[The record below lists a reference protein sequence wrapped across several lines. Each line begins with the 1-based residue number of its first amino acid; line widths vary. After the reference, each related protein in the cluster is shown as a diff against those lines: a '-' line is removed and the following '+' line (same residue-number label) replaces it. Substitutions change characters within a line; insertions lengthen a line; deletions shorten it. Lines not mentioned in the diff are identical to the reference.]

1 MNPNFV
7 MFFSSVLMFIAAA
20 MMVGQKQWTMLVIV
34 LPIWLVILAVWWFR
48 QVRG

>member
-20 MMVGQKQWTMLVIV
+20 MMVGQKEWTMLAVV
-34 LPIWLVILAVWWFR
+34 LPVWLVILGIWLYRR
-48 QVRG
+48 QTR